1 MAIPAV
7 EKKAIEQALK
17 KFDKEL
23 RKHPDWATWES
34 NRSHKFAIRVESQLY
49 PAKKIV
55 SLATGIAVHDF
66 TGGRPTN
73 GYLRARGFEIV
84 DLRRSPRLEFVKGE
98 IYDRRSEIHAPFG
111 GSFQSG
117 IAPSDKA
124 PAVFLFTGS
133 SGEQYGYRDEIDAR
147 GVYSYTGEGQI
158 GDMTLTRGNLAIQK
172 HAEAGRTLHLFKA
185 LDKRKGQ
192 QYIGEF
198 SCADIS
204 WTDGPDREGNIRKI
218 LIFHL
223 IPVIDLLA
231 NEESPSETL
240 QEGQQEIEIEML
252 RNRAYEATVA
262 LPSKGKMT
270 AIRTV
275 YARSQAVKDYVLQ
288 RANGACE
295 SCEKAAP
302 FVTKKEQPYLEPHH
316 INRLSDGGL
325 DHPQFIAALCPA
337 CHKEIHYGKMG
348 EQKNE
353 ILKQIILSKESP
365 WLANR
370 NKH

>member
-1 MAIPAV
+1 MAIPAA
-7 EKKAIEQALK
+7 EQKAIEKALK

-23 RKHPDWATWES
+23 RSQPDWAAWES
-34 NRSHKFAIRVESQLY
+34 NRSHKFAIRAEGKLY

-55 SLATGIAVHDF
+55 SLATGIAVRDF

-84 DLRRSPRLEFVKGE
+84 DLRESPRLEFVKGN
-98 IYDRRSEIHAPFG
+98 IYDRKSEIHAPFG

-133 SGEQYGYRDEIDAR
+133 SGEQYGYRDEMDAH
-147 GVYSYTGEGQI
+147 GVYSYTGEGQV
-158 GDMTLTRGNLAIQK
+158 GDMTLTRGNLAIQR
-172 HAEAGRTLHLFKA
+172 HAKTGRALYLFKA
-185 LDKRKGQ
+185 LEKRKGQ

-198 SCADIS
+198 ACADIS
-204 WTDGPDREGNIRKI
+204 WKDGPDRNGNIRKV

-223 IPVIDLLA
+223 VPVMDLLA
-231 NEESPSETL
+231 HEEGMHDDSQADSHELKT
-240 QEGQQEIEIEML
+240 EIL
-252 RNRAYEATVA
+252 RNRAYEAAVA
-262 LPSKGKMT
+262 SPSKSKVT

-275 YARSQAVKDYVLQ
+275 HARSQTVKEYVLR
-288 RANGACE
+288 RAEGICE
-295 SCEKAAP
+295 SCKQAAP
-302 FVTKKEQPYLEPHH
+302 FITKNGKPYLEPHH

-325 DHPQFIAALCPA
+325 DHPLFIAALCPA
-337 CHKEIHYGKMG
+337 CHKEIHYGTMG

-353 ILKQIILSKESP
+353 ALRQIVSTKESP
-365 WLANR
+365 YL
-370 NKH
+370 